1 MDLRA
6 SQHKLTFRGQLT
18 LSFLWFPLNIVNAA
32 LLPIVIPTQILLYV
46 APGTVGNAQQATF
59 LSWLSALSAVLALF
73 IPPVI
78 GLFSDHTSSTFGRRR
93 PYIAVG
99 TIFLLGSL
107 LVVARAQTVVIFILG
122 FALFQLC
129 SNGVTAAYQS
139 LLPDMVP
146 QEQHGKSSAYVG
158 LMTILGN
165 VISLILAALLLGQI
179 NLNVTNNSQA
189 IFHGIGLFYGL
200 TGLTMVIGVLITVI
214 GVHEEPFSLTPTV
227 SRVQKERLMVWL
239 RGWAERN
246 WVRPWRS
253 FNFTLVFFTRF
264 AVMMG
269 LALFMTFIE
278 YFFANVEH
286 STNFVQ
292 ATASVAVLA
301 LLGAV
306 ASAFGFGVFSDRVKR
321 APLICG
327 ATICM
332 ALAALSFVFIPGTI
346 PLWPLGILFG
356 LGYGAYTSVDWA
368 LSMDALPSMNTV
380 GKDLGL
386 WTASATLPAIFAPL
400 LGGIVIS
407 LASTFGNVTF
417 GYRLI
422 FAFAAL
428 FLVLGAIFILYV
440 REKQPVTEQVQR
452 VQQDQ
457 QVQQVRQAQEER
469 QTVAKHQHVRVQRQ
483 VGFGWKLA
491 FQTRAGKARGFL
503 RFWPVWDKIMLFFVP
518 VQSIPQSA
526 GLFRVH
532 FGHYHGR
539 PIDLPG
545 NVHVQKGDPIVELH
559 FSNTALLEAAKTVG
573 LWGIMQMMKQDLRA
587 LALWVQQPDFPGEGR
602 VLFGVTLL
610 SRGGPRL
617 GFTVRDRP
625 KSLHTLLERF
635 FMMGLMVLYNENG
648 IGRLNQGTTYG
659 TYQQE
664 AWMTFETLQEIYLVE
679 SGYFR

>member
-18 LSFLWFPLNIVNAA
+18 LSFLWFPLNILNAA

-59 LSWLSALSAVLALF
+59 LSWISTLGAILALF
-73 IPPVI
+73 IPPLI

-99 TIFLLGSL
+99 TIVLLFSLFLL
-107 LVVARAQTVVIFILG
+107 ARAQSVGIFILA
-122 FALFQLC
+122 FAFFQIC

-139 LLPDMVP
+139 LLPDLVP
-146 QEQHGKSSAYVG
+146 KEQRGESSAYVG

-165 VISLILAALLLGQI
+165 VCSLILAALLLGQI
-179 NLNVTNNSQA
+179 NLNSANNSSA
-189 IFHGIGLFYGL
+189 IFHGIGIFYTL
-200 TGLTMVIGVLITVI
+200 TGLAMVVGVLVTVI
-214 GVHEEPFSLTPTV
+214 GVHEEPFSLPSKV
-227 SRVQKERLMVWL
+227 PVRPKEKLMPWL
-239 RGWAERN
+239 RDWAERN
-246 WVRPWRS
+246 WVQPWRD
-253 FNFTLVFFTRF
+253 FNFSLVFLTRF
-264 AVMMG
+264 SVMMG

-306 ASAFGFGVFSDRVKR
+306 ASAFTFGVFSDRVKR

-327 ATICM
+327 ATACM
-332 ALAALSFVFIPGTI
+332 ALAALSFVFFPGDI

-356 LGYGAYTSVDWA
+356 LGYGAYTSMDWA
-368 LSMDALPSMNTV
+368 LSIDALPSMNTV

-400 LGGIVIS
+400 LGGIVIA
-407 LASTFGNVTF
+407 LASTFGYVSL

-422 FAFAAL
+422 FALAAL
-428 FLVLGAIFILYV
+428 FLVLGAVFILYV
-440 REKQPVTEQVQR
+440 REQQPER
-452 VQQDQ
+452 Q
-457 QVQQVRQAQEER
+457 QVQQENR
-469 QTVAKHQHVRVQRQ
+469 TVAKQHPLRHA

-491 FQTRAGKARGFL
+491 LQTRAGKARGFL
-503 RFWPVWDKIMLFFVP
+503 LFWPVWDKIMLFFLP
-518 VQSIPQSA
+518 VQPIPHA
-526 GLFRVH
+526 PYGILHVH

-539 PIDLPG
+539 PMDLPDG
-545 NVHVQKGDPIVELH
+545 THVKKGDPIVELH
-559 FSNTALLEAAKTVG
+559 FNNKALLQAALSTDV
-573 LWGIMQMMKQDLRA
+573 WGIMHMLEQDLHA
-587 LALWVQQPDFPGEGR
+587 LAVWMQQPDFPSQAR
-602 VLFGVTLL
+602 VLFGITLL
-610 SRGGPRL
+610 SRGAPRL
-617 GFTVRDRP
+617 GFTLRPRP
-625 KSLHTLLERF
+625 KSLHTWLERF
-635 FMMGLMVLYNENG
+635 FMTGLLVLYNEHG
-648 IGRLNQGTTYG
+648 IGRLTQGTTYG

-664 AWMTFETLQEIYLVE
+664 VWMSAKTLLARYGEHKSSYSQ
-679 SGYFR
+679 

>member
-1 MDLRA
+1 MDLPA
-6 SQHKLTFRGQLT
+6 SQHRLTFREQLT

-59 LSWLSALSAVLALF
+59 LSWLSTLSAVLALF
-73 IPPVI
+73 IPPLI

-93 PYIAVG
+93 PYIAIG
-99 TIFLLGSL
+99 TVLLLVSL
-107 LVVARAQTVVIFILG
+107 LVLARAQTVAIFVLG
-122 FALFQLC
+122 FAFFQFC

-139 LLPDMVP
+139 LLPDLVP
-146 QEQHGKSSAYVG
+146 KEQHGKSSAYVG

-165 VISLILAALLLGQI
+165 VFSLILAALLLGQI
-179 NLNVTNNSQA
+179 NLNSANNSQA
-189 IFHGIGLFYGL
+189 IFHGIGLYYAL
-200 TGLTMVIGVLITVI
+200 TGLVMVVGVLVTVI
-214 GVHEEPFSLTPTV
+214 GVHEGPFSLV
-227 SRVQKERLMVWL
+227 SNLPVSQTSRNERLMPWL
-239 RGWAERN
+239 RNWTERN
-246 WVRPWRS
+246 WVRPWKN
-253 FNFTLVFFTRF
+253 FNFTLVFLTRF
-264 AVMMG
+264 SVMMG

-306 ASAFGFGVFSDRVKR
+306 ASAFAFGVFSDRVKR

-327 ATICM
+327 ATVCM
-332 ALAALSFVFIPGTI
+332 ALAALSFVFFPENI
-346 PLWPLGILFG
+346 PLWPLGVLFG

-386 WTASATLPAIFAPL
+386 WTASSTLPAIFAPL

-407 LASTFGNVTF
+407 LANTFGYVTF

-428 FLVLGAIFILYV
+428 FLVLGAVFILYV
-440 REKQPVTEQVQR
+440 REKQPAS
-452 VQQDQ
+452 Q
-457 QVQQVRQAQEER
+457 QVQEER
-469 QTVAKHQHVRVQRQ
+469 QTVAKQQSLHLQRQ

-503 RFWPVWDKIMLFFVP
+503 RFWPIWDKVMLFFMP
-518 VQSIPQSA
+518 VQPIPQAPYS
-526 GLFRVH
+526 LLRVH
-532 FGHYHGR
+532 FGRFHGR

-559 FSNTALLEAAKTVG
+559 FSNTVLLEAASHTG
-573 LWGIMQMMKQDLRA
+573 AWGILQMIEQDLHA
-587 LALWVQQPDFPGEGR
+587 LALWVQQPDFPSNER
-602 VLFGVTLL
+602 VIFGVTLL
-610 SRGGPRL
+610 SRVGPRL
-617 GFTVRDRP
+617 GFTLRERP
-625 KSLHTLLERF
+625 KSLYTWLERF
-635 FMMGLMVLYNENG
+635 FMTGLLVLYNENG
-648 IGRLNQGTTYG
+648 IGRLTRGTTYG
-659 TYQQE
+659 SYQQE
-664 AWMTFETLQEIYLVE
+664 VWMTLETLLERY
-679 SGYFR
+679 G